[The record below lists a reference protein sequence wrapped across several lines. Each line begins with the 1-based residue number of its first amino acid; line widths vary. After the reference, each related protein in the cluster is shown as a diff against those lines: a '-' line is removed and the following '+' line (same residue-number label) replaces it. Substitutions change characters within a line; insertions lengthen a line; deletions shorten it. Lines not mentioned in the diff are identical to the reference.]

1 MTGPL
6 PDALTANPA
15 GGGLE
20 EEQAVRLRRMKALAT
35 ASLLVA
41 IAILLL
47 ARSMESR
54 HPAWGFVAAFAEA
67 AAIGGL
73 ADWYAVVALFR
84 RPLGLPIP
92 HTAIIPE
99 NQKRIG
105 DNLGRF
111 IERQFLAP
119 EPVAAKLRNIDF
131 TKLAASWLA
140 DRERSG
146 GLAAFVTRML
156 PRALDAMEASALK
169 DVINRKLR
177 SQIDDIKIAPLSAR
191 ILSAMTEDG
200 RHQKL
205 LDQLLNAF
213 HAILQDEAT
222 TDSIRDKIRD
232 ELPAMFKFFRAEGFV
247 LKKLM
252 NSAFAF
258 IEDVRANPHH
268 PLRAEF
274 DGFVA
279 NFIEQL
285 RTSPEYAA
293 RAEQLKE
300 DLLARPEW
308 RTLGQTMWASLKDYV
323 ADDAALPDSTIR
335 QHVHSFLI
343 DLGRQ
348 LENDPNL
355 RRDMNAGLITALT
368 TFVETH
374 KSGFSTFIAD
384 QVKGW
389 DMTQLVRL
397 IELNI
402 GRDLQY
408 IRFNGMIIGGLAG
421 LALHTL
427 KLAFAAN

>member
-1 MTGPL
+1 MTPASQMA
-6 PDALTANPA
+6 DRAALETQ
-15 GGGLE
+15 
-20 EEQAVRLRRMKALAT
+20 QAAQLRRIKALAT
-35 ASLLVA
+35 ASLGLALIVW
-41 IAILLL
+41 IL
-47 ARSMESR
+47 AKAFQHR

-119 EPVAAKLRNIDF
+119 GPVEARLRDIDF
-131 TKLAASWLA
+131 TRIVSDWLA
-140 DRERSG
+140 DRERSI
-146 GLAAFVTRML
+146 GLANFVMRML
-156 PRALDAMEASALK
+156 PRALDAVQASALK
-169 DVINRKLR
+169 DFVNRKLR
-177 SQIDDIKIAPLSAR
+177 EQIDTIEVAPLAAKL
-191 ILSAMTEDG
+191 LSAFTDDA

-213 HAILQDEAT
+213 HALLQDEAT
-222 TDSIRDKIRD
+222 VASIRDKIRD
-232 ELPAMFKFFRAEGFV
+232 ELPAMFKVFRAEAYV

-258 IEDVRANPHH
+258 IEDVRADPDH
-268 PLRAEF
+268 PLRSEF

-279 NFIEQL
+279 NFIRNL
-285 RTSPEYAA
+285 RESPEYAA
-293 RAEQLKE
+293 RAGKLKE

-308 RTLGQTMWASLKDYV
+308 RALGQTIWSSLKHYV
-323 ADDAALPDSTIR
+323 EEDAGKADSVIR
-335 QHVHSFLI
+335 NHLHTLLVDI
-343 DLGRQ
+343 GRQ
-348 LENDPNL
+348 LASDPQL
-355 RRDMNAGLITALT
+355 RSDMNAGFVTSLK
-368 TFVETH
+368 TFVENH

-421 LALHTL
+421 LLLHTI
-427 KLAFAAN
+427 KWAMAIE